1 MGTGKYEP
9 FPIAMIRSLEHALR
23 ETGTI
28 LNQASTDKVMSFVH
42 HHLSVYPDVH
52 TMLRKI
58 EKMPNTTP
66 VICSNGTDAMV
77 SASLLNSSLTHFF
90 RHVVTV
96 EEIRRYKPAPEA
108 YELLLRRVKKSKGEI
123 IGDVWLVSENPVDV
137 VGARAVGL
145 QAVWVDRQLGSPFF
159 GWADRLLDGEAGR
172 PTAVVK
178 SLAEVP
184 DVIRRH
190 VGI

>member
-1 MGTGKYEP
+1 M
-9 FPIAMIRSLEHALR
+9 MIRSLEHALR
-23 ETGTI
+23 EAGII
-28 LNQASTDKVMSFVH
+28 LNQASTDKVMNFVY

-52 TMLRKI
+52 TMLTKI
-58 EKMPNTTP
+58 EKMANTTP

-96 EEIRRYKPAPEA
+96 EEIRRYKPAPEV
-108 YELLLRRVKKSKGEI
+108 YDLLLRRVKKGREEM
-123 IGDVWLVSENPVDV
+123 GDVWLVSENAVDV
-137 VGARAVGL
+137 VGARAVGM
-145 QAVWVDRQLGSPFF
+145 QAVWVNREGSPF
-159 GWADRLLDGEAGR
+159 GWADRLVEGEGGR